1 MVDPGGGAGM
11 SSGGREPAMPRQERF
26 WPDRERS
33 PRAARKHPAERRQ
46 QDTVVRLEVRTADL
60 AAKNRQL
67 VAEYENL
74 EFLRSILAAEQHD
87 QLQQAADDDVQG

>member
-1 MVDPGGGAGM
+1 
-11 SSGGREPAMPRQERF
+11 MPRQQRLR
-26 WPDRERS
+26 PDRERS

-46 QDTVVRLEVRTADL
+46 QDTVVRLEARTADL
-60 AAKNRQL
+60 TAKDRQL

-74 EFLRSILAAEQHD
+74 EFLRSILPAEQHD

>member
-1 MVDPGGGAGM
+1 
-11 SSGGREPAMPRQERF
+11 MPRQERF
-26 WPDRERS
+26 RPDRERG

-46 QDTVVRLEVRTADL
+46 QDAVVHLEARTADL
-60 AAKNRQL
+60 TAKDRQL

-87 QLQQAADDDVQG
+87 QLQQTTDDEVQG